1 MMCISAKMQTRC
13 IHSQNLLGCPR
24 QIISRK
30 ALDRYEMSINTQSG
44 VCQGKVKQKQGYPEK
59 ALAISEK

>member
-1 MMCISAKMQTRC
+1 MHPSTESAGLTPEDHR
-13 IHSQNLLGCPR
+13 
-24 QIISRK
+24 RK

-44 VCQGKVKQKQGYPEK
+44 MCQGKVEQGYPEK

>member
-1 MMCISAKMQTRC
+1 MWDPFFGVAENS
-13 IHSQNLLGCPR
+13 LLHK
-24 QIISRK
+24 K

-44 VCQGKVKQKQGYPEK
+44 MCQGKVEQGYPEK

>member
-1 MMCISAKMQTRC
+1 MMRTCAKMQVRC
-13 IHSQNLLGCPR
+13 IHPQNLPGCPR
-24 QIISRK
+24 KIIGRK

-44 VCQGKVKQKQGYPEK
+44 MCQGKVEQGYPEK